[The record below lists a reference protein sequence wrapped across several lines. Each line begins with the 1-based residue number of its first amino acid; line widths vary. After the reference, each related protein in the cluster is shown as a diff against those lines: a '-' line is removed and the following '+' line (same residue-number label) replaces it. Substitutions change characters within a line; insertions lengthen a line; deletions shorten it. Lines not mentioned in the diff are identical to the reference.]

1 MGRLIVVKDST
12 NFNPDLGS
20 VIPVAIEHEDGSFK
34 SVDITDFPNSGIFIS
49 KEYRKIDEAFKE
61 DELFIITQWHE
72 TDNEWQENKRK
83 QKFYSKGEWAERLE
97 HNALIQVIKMP
108 MPDIDTGKVS
118 LGYDLP
124 KNISFFI
131 EDLGA
136 ISGPFNATKDDDDWF
151 LTTSTVL
158 TPLNLPT
165 DHIAKFEKS
174 ALEDCGELLRF
185 EVRGVWRTFITSL
198 KKLERASFEK
208 VDYIS
213 ASRLIKYYAKAG
225 FGKGSSTLGKNEANK
240 LTQIIDAYKKKN
252 KAMDNNGRLKR
263 LEKVLAEFLNDEGYG
278 KAIIEDFLLDNIE
291 GKKYLDGYFAQ
302 NKDLLIKE
310 KIEELDAQ
318 TNARKEQ
325 IQREIND
332 ISRVAETRKKE
343 LEEIDRGV
351 ARARID
357 ADLEVKRIQ
366 EQSAE
371 QAHQSLLEKQALLTN
386 QNTELE
392 QKIKENQKFLEEL
405 FERNQDLKNVVR
417 LKDEIQF
424 QQRTNQDKQKEMIDL
439 ERTLESQR
447 TLIASPQLGEKLT
460 ELKTLIQMLN
470 GKPDYEAKMDVKS
483 SQLKVSE
490 VELTK
495 SNRAEY
501 IHNLLGAF
509 HSDEGRPFTY
519 DEMVNLVISTTQ
531 SFLTILSGPPGT
543 GKTSTAIR
551 LANALRIDGGEG
563 QDASNFLNVAVGRG
577 WVAGRDILGFYNSLK
592 DVYQP
597 SRSGL
602 YQFLRYKDSSD
613 DFLKLVLLDEA
624 NLSSV
629 EHYWSDFLGM
639 CDTEG
644 AKRRIDL
651 GIPDAGQRFLDV
663 GPQVRF
669 IATINND
676 ATTEKLSPRLI
687 DRAPIITLGED
698 VSMED
703 VSDFVGNG
711 GFNGAVPINQF
722 NLAFNI
728 SSAEADFLPDE
739 QAALEQVLAILSAP
753 VSKTSSIHIS
763 KRKINAI
770 RRYCFVANEVGGMR
784 NRPLDYAIAQHIL
797 PAIEGYGPGFRER
810 LIKLEQKL
818 TDLDLNMSKR
828 ALKAIIEEGDSY
840 ADTYSYF

>member
-1 MGRLIVVKDST
+1 
-12 NFNPDLGS
+12 
-20 VIPVAIEHEDGSFK
+20 
-34 SVDITDFPNSGIFIS
+34 
-49 KEYRKIDEAFKE
+49 
-61 DELFIITQWHE
+61 
-72 TDNEWQENKRK
+72 
-83 QKFYSKGEWAERLE
+83 
-97 HNALIQVIKMP
+97 
-108 MPDIDTGKVS
+108 
-118 LGYDLP
+118 
-124 KNISFFI
+124 
-131 EDLGA
+131 
-136 ISGPFNATKDDDDWF
+136 
-151 LTTSTVL
+151 
-158 TPLNLPT
+158 
-165 DHIAKFEKS
+165 
-174 ALEDCGELLRF
+174 
-185 EVRGVWRTFITSL
+185 VRGVLRTFITSL

-252 KAMDNNGRLKR
+252 KAMDNDGRLKR
-263 LEKVLAEFLNDEGYG
+263 LEKVLAEFLDDEGYG
-278 KAIIEDFLLDNIE
+278 KAIIEEFLLDNVE

-310 KIEELDAQ
+310 KIEEIDAQ
-318 TNARKEQ
+318 TNARREQ

-351 ARARID
+351 ARARVD

-392 QKIKENQKFLEEL
+392 QKIKESQKFLDEL
-405 FERNQDLKNVVR
+405 LERNQDLKSVVR

-424 QQRTNQDKQKEMIDL
+424 QQRTNQDKQKETIDL

-551 LANALRIDGGEG
+551 LANALGIDGSEG
-563 QDASNFLNVAVGRG
+563 QDGSNFLNVAVGRG

-602 YQFLRYKDSSD
+602 YQFLRNKDSSD
-613 DFLKLVLLDEA
+613 NFLKLVLLDEA

-651 GIPDAGQRFLDV
+651 GIPDAGQRFLEI

-703 VSDFVGNG
+703 VSDFVGG
-711 GFNGAVPINQF
+711 GLQW
-722 NLAFNI
+722 
-728 SSAEADFLPDE
+728 
-739 QAALEQVLAILSAP
+739 
-753 VSKTSSIHIS
+753 
-763 KRKINAI
+763 R
-770 RRYCFVANEVGGMR
+770 
-784 NRPLDYAIAQHIL
+784 
-797 PAIEGYGPGFRER
+797 
-810 LIKLEQKL
+810 
-818 TDLDLNMSKR
+818 
-828 ALKAIIEEGDSY
+828 DSY
-840 ADTYSYF
+840 CSS